1 MGLDEPILNTNRYAR
16 PQRKENGQVARVGE
30 SLRIGMLSS
39 PSTSGKTY
47 EDPCPIQTRR
57 DKRIESESHAWA
69 RIGKNIGSSLFLTL
83 LS

>member
-1 MGLDEPILNTNRYAR
+1 M
-16 PQRKENGQVARVGE
+16 NGRWSLSGTLSITGQFSSLRVGE

-57 DKRIESESHAWA
+57 DKRIESESFSHACSGLVFYGLHQRLIA
-69 RIGKNIGSSLFLTL
+69 G
-83 LS
+83 

>member
-1 MGLDEPILNTNRYAR
+1 VLERRILT
-16 PQRKENGQVARVGE
+16 EG
-30 SLRIGMLSS
+30 SS
-39 PSTSGKTY
+39 RTYSSTSGKTY